1 MCIRQIWCGKTLA
14 FVDINKKRVYEH
26 DARKGGAKGATQ
38 SVDVGK
44 LVGCVVPR
52 ASGGLLAC
60 LEDSIVPVVRISA
73 RVELAVRRSGHG
85 IITMHTQN
93 AASKAT

>member
-1 MCIRQIWCGKTLA
+1 MAQCELAVDCAADLGESPIWCGRSRTLA
-14 FVDINKKRVYEH
+14 FVDINKKKVFEYNPR
-26 DARKGGAKGATQ
+26 DGSTL

-60 LEDSIVPVVRISA
+60 LEDSIVPVVINIT
-73 RVELAVRRSGHG
+73 
-85 IITMHTQN
+85 IIFPIF
-93 AASKAT
+93 